1 MTETQVRNNT
11 THTTTH
17 TTTLPHR
24 DSLVLIALMLPPSF
38 LPLRCSFPVS
48 LYPTDPTYMF
58 RGVKADMLMCLA

>member
-1 MTETQVRNNT
+1 
-11 THTTTH
+11 
-17 TTTLPHR
+17 
-24 DSLVLIALMLPPSF
+24 MLPPSF